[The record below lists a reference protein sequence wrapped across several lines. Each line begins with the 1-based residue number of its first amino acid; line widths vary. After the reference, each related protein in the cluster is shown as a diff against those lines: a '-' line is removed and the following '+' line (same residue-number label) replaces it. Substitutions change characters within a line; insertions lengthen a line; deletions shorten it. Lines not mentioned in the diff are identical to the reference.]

1 VRRLPVAAFAALVV
15 ATVAAFFI
23 TQHLKVATPLLAGA
37 PAPVP
42 AVINPISGVAC
53 YQRGVQRYVNH
64 RQMQISFY
72 LQHRSDYVDVYVVDR
87 SGEIV
92 RTLASGRYMR
102 GGEHPVRA
110 LFIWKG
116 REDDG
121 SVAPDGVY
129 YIRVALLQ
137 QGRTVTISN
146 SAGPEPVTIKTA
158 PPKPRVTSVTPQ
170 LISPGGRT
178 SVTIHYTGNEK
189 RSGTVMI
196 YRTDVPGKPRLVKR
210 FVTRWNGHTATW
222 DGRIRQRPAP
232 AGTYL
237 VGLDVT
243 DAACNTGKFPATIP
257 PARGSTAHAGVTVR
271 YLTAQPPLVSV
282 AAGAKAT
289 VAVESARRP
298 YRWSL
303 WRAGTRKALTAGSS
317 RSSALKVPLPRS
329 RAGLYE
335 LTLRSGPHVTTV
347 PLVARAARRA
357 RVLVVLPALTWQG
370 LNRVDDNGDGIP
382 DTLKG
387 GYPVDLGRP
396 LVDGPPSGFA
406 AEAGLLSYLDLSHR
420 AYDLTT
426 DLGLTDRVGPT
437 LAGHA
442 AVILAGSEEW
452 LPASLAGQLRTYVQR
467 GGHVLSLGISSM
479 LRGVTV
485 TANQAVD
492 PEPPS
497 PTDAL
502 AARPGA
508 LVTGS
513 SGPIA
518 EISDGLG
525 IFTGTSGVLS
535 GFHSYQPIGS
545 VAPPAQVLSE
555 AGVTGTAP
563 SIVGYRLGRGTVVD
577 IGLPGLG
584 TRLAHDVAARQLVN
598 RVWTVLSG

>member
-23 TQHLKVATPLLAGA
+23 TQHLKVATPLVGGQ

-42 AVINPISGVAC
+42 AVINPISGVTC
-53 YQRGVQRYVNH
+53 YQRGLRQYVNH
-64 RQMQISFY
+64 RQMRISFY
-72 LQHRSDYVDVYVVDR
+72 LQHRSDYVDVYIVDR
-87 SGEIV
+87 SGNFV
-92 RTLASGRYMR
+92 RTLAYGKYMR
-102 GGEHPVRA
+102 GGEHPLRM
-110 LFIWKG
+110 LFIWNG
-116 REDDG
+116 RKDNG

-129 YIRVALLQ
+129 YVRVGLLQ

-146 SAGPEPVTIKTA
+146 SAGPEPVTIKTV
-158 PPKPRVTSVTPQ
+158 PPKPRVTSVTPN
-170 LISPGGRT
+170 LISPGAGT
-178 SVTIHYTGNEK
+178 SVTIHYTGNEN

-196 YRTDVPGKPRLVKR
+196 YRTDVTGTPRVLKR
-210 FVTRWNGHTATW
+210 FVTRWNRDTASW
-222 DGRIRQRPAP
+222 DGRIRRRPAP

-243 DAACNTGKFPATIP
+243 DAACNKGKFPATVP
-257 PARGSTAHAGVTVR
+257 PARGSTPHAGVTVR
-271 YLTAQPPLVSV
+271 YLTAQPPLEPV
-282 AAGAKAT
+282 AAGSKAA

-303 WRAGTRKALTAGSS
+303 RRSGARKALAAGSS

-329 RAGLYE
+329 RAGLFE

-370 LNRVDDNGDGIP
+370 LDRVDDNGDGIP
-382 DTLKG
+382 DTLRG
-387 GYPVDLGRP
+387 GYPIDLARP
-396 LVDGPPSGFA
+396 LVDGLPSGFA
-406 AEAGLLSYLDLSHR
+406 AEAGLLSYLDSAHH

-426 DLGLTDRVGPT
+426 DLALIDRVGPT

-452 LPASLAGQLRTYVQR
+452 LPASLAARLRSYVQV
-467 GGHVLSLGISSM
+467 GGRVLSLGVGSM

-485 TANQAVD
+485 TASQAVD
-492 PEPPS
+492 PKPPAA
-497 PTDAL
+497 TDAL

-508 LVTGS
+508 LVTGNTE
-513 SGPIA
+513 PITQ
-518 EISDGLG
+518 ISDGLG
-525 IFTGTSGVLS
+525 IFTGTSGVFS

-545 VAPPAQVLSE
+545 VAPPAQILSE

-577 IGLPGLG
+577 IGLPGFG
-584 TRLAHDVAARQLVN
+584 SRLAHDVAARRLVN